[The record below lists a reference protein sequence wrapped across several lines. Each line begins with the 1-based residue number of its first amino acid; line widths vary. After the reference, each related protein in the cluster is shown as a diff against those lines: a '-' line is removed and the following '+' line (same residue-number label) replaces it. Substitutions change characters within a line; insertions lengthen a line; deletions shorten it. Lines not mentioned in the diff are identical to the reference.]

1 MTTGERIKKRRK
13 ELGITADNLGAEIGV
28 DRSTIY
34 RYEKGDIEKL
44 PVSALEPLAEALRTS
59 VAYLMG
65 WTEDP
70 IDYEGGDLTASIPQD
85 LVDLFNGDTKRAY
98 SAWVSRTTLDLEKL
112 AARTRAVLSAY
123 CAADPSMQAQVDEL
137 LNIKTRPVLSIE
149 NEPRYRVR
157 FAGRDGS
164 VGEKFLT
171 KEEIEQLQSLPDADD
186 L

>member
-44 PVSALEPLAEALRTS
+44 PVSALEPLAGALRTS

-70 IDYEGGDLTASIPQD
+70 IDYEGGDLIASIPQD
-85 LVDLFNGDTKRAY
+85 L
-98 SAWVSRTTLDLEKL
+98 EKL
-112 AARTRAVLSAY
+112 AAHARAVLSAY
-123 CAADPSMQAQVDEL
+123 RAADPATQEKVDRL
-137 LNIKTRPVLSIE
+137 LNVKTRPVLQIE
-149 NEPRYRVR
+149 NEPRYKVR

-164 VGEKFLT
+164 IGEKYLT
-171 KEEIEQLQSLPDADD
+171 KEEIDALDSSPDVED